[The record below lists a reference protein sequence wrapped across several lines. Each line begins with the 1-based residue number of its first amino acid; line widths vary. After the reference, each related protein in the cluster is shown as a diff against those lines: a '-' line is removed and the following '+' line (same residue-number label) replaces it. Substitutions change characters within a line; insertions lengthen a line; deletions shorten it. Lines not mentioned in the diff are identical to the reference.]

1 MVVARGGRSL
11 GQFVK
16 GDVVVLNFPFSDL
29 SQTKRRPALV
39 VAALRGDD
47 LILCQITSQARDDA
61 YSVQLDDSDFMAGG
75 LNRSSR
81 IRPNRLFTA
90 DSGIV
95 VYRAG
100 HVSVAKVDE
109 TRERLIQILSEN

>member
-1 MVVARGGRSL
+1 M
-11 GQFVK
+11 
-16 GDVVVLNFPFSDL
+16 
-29 SQTKRRPALV
+29 
-39 VAALRGDD
+39 
-47 LILCQITSQARDDA
+47 ILCQITSQARDDA
-61 YSVQLDDSDFMAGG
+61 YSVQLDDSDFTAGA

-100 HVSVAKVDE
+100 HVSVAKLDE